1 MVPLFI
7 GDEVTAVAYR
17 LAGLDVEIA
26 QPSAAAARL
35 AAARRRAPP
44 LILITAACAEAI
56 APDELDAALAV
67 FAPPIMI
74 VPDAVAARPGPDL
87 AARVDATLG
96 IAG

>member
-17 LAGLDVEIA
+17 LAGLDIEITP
-26 QPSAAAARL
+26 PSGAASRL

-44 LILITAACAEAI
+44 LILMTAACADAI
-56 APDELDAALAV
+56 AADELDAALAV

-74 VPDAVAARPGPDL
+74 VPDAVTAQPGPDL